1 MTVDLVLVVA
11 LEVAEEEGKIE
22 GDIRH
27 LVPMA
32 IKRKL
37 EEEKHNIDDSLEL
50 KCLLCIWRE
59 KLNLLKLTNLD
70 HSSTIY

>member
-1 MTVDLVLVVA
+1 
-11 LEVAEEEGKIE
+11 
-22 GDIRH
+22 
-27 LVPMA
+27 MA

-59 KLNLLKLTNLD
+59 KLNLVKLTNLD
-70 HSSTIY
+70 HGSTIYEEMARMDVTVR